1 MAVVTKVYDAYLN
14 KMLIDGGVWTSATIN
29 CALFSAST
37 FTHADAAYNT
47 SGTEV
52 ASANGYTTAGG
63 AVGTR
68 TLSAATVA
76 TQLAKITGAF
86 GGGAAGTTTWTATGA
101 GFTAVAAKLYIVSG
115 VPIAHIDF
123 GGSQTASGGGTFVIT
138 WDATNG
144 VFNLASSQE
153 A

>member
-1 MAVVTKVYDAYLN
+1 MAVVTKIYDAIINGYLLKAN
-14 KMLIDGGVWTSATIN
+14 SWTGDTVN

-37 FTHADAAYNT
+37 FTHGDATYTA

-52 ASANGYTTAGG
+52 ASANGYTTGGG

-76 TQLAKITGAF
+76 IQLAKITGAF

-101 GFTAVAAKLYIVSG
+101 GFSAVAAKLYVVSG

-123 GGSQTASGGGTFVIT
+123 GGTQTASGGGTFVIT

-144 VFNLASSQE
+144 VFNAASS
-153 A
+153 

>member
-1 MAVVTKVYDAYLN
+1 MAVVTHIYDAYIN
-14 KMLIDGGVWTSATIN
+14 GVLTKANSWTADVVN

-37 FTHADAAYNT
+37 FTHGDAAYNT

-68 TLSAATVA
+68 TISLATV
-76 TQLAKITGAF
+76 TPQLCKITGAF
-86 GGGAAGTTTWTATGA
+86 GGGAAGTTTWTATST
-101 GFTAVAAKLYIVSG
+101 GFSAVAAKLYVVAG
-115 VPIAHIDF
+115 APICNVDF
-123 GGSQTASGGGTFVIT
+123 GGTQTASGGGTFVIT

-144 VFNLASSQE
+144 VFSAASS
-153 A
+153 

>member
-1 MAVVTKVYDAYLN
+1 MAVVTHVYDKTLN
-14 KMLIDGGVWTSATIN
+14 NMAAGGFNWTTDTVN
-29 CALFSAST
+29 CALFSVST
-37 FTHADAAYNT
+37 FTHGDAAYNT

-52 ASANGYTTAGG
+52 ASANGYTTGGG

-76 TQLAKITGAF
+76 TQLLKITGAF

-101 GFTAVAAKLYIVSG
+101 GFSAVAAKLYVVAG
-115 VPIAHIDF
+115 APIAHIDF
-123 GGSQTASGGGTFVIT
+123 GGTQTASGGGTFVIT

-144 VFNLASSQE
+144 VFNIASS
-153 A
+153 

>member
-1 MAVVTKVYDAYLN
+1 MAVVTTLYPQFKFDLLTKAVS
-14 KMLIDGGVWTSATIN
+14 WTADTVN

-37 FTHADAAYNT
+37 YTSTDTTYTT

-52 ASANGYTTAGG
+52 ANGNGYTTGGG

-68 TLSAATVA
+68 TTSTAT
-76 TQLAKITGAF
+76 TTPNLAKITGAF
-86 GGGAAGTTTWTATGA
+86 GGGAAGTTTWTSSGA
-101 GFTAVAAKLYIVSG
+101 GFTAVAAKLYDTTVSNH
-115 VPIAHIDF
+115 PIAHIDF

-144 VFNLASSQE
+144 VFNLA
-153 A
+153 

>member
-1 MAVVTKVYDAYLN
+1 MAVVTKIYPQFEFDLLTKAVS
-14 KMLIDGGVWTSATIN
+14 WTADTVN

-37 FTHADAAYNT
+37 FTTSDTTYTT

-52 ASANGYTTAGG
+52 ASANGYTTGGG

-68 TLSAATVA
+68 TTSTAT
-76 TQLAKITGAF
+76 TTPNLCKITGAF

-101 GFTAVAAKLYIVSG
+101 GFSAVAAKLYDTTVSNHPM
-115 VPIAHIDF
+115 VHVDF
-123 GGSQTASGGGTFVIT
+123 GGTLTASGGGTFVIT

-144 VFNLASSQE
+144 VFNTVSS
-153 A
+153 

>member
-1 MAVVTKVYDAYLN
+1 MSVVTHVYPAIINGYLLKAN
-14 KMLIDGGVWTSATIN
+14 SWTGDTVN

-37 FTHADAAYNT
+37 FTNTDTTYTT

-68 TLSAATVA
+68 TQSSQTTTPQLS
-76 TQLAKITGAF
+76 KITGAF

-101 GFTAVAAKLYIVSG
+101 GFTAVAAKLYVVSG
-115 VPIAHIDF
+115 VPICNVDF
-123 GGSQTASGGGTFVIT
+123 GGSQTASGGGTFTIT

-144 VFNLASSQE
+144 VFGTASS
-153 A
+153 

>member
-1 MAVVTKVYDAYLN
+1 MAVVTHLYTQYVN
-14 KMLIDGGVWTSATIN
+14 KCMIDGGVWTTATVN

-37 FTHADAAYNT
+37 FTHGDATYTT

-68 TLSAATVA
+68 TLSTAT
-76 TQLAKITGAF
+76 TTPQLCKITGSF
-86 GGGAAGTTTWTATGA
+86 GGGAAGTTTWTSTGA
-101 GFTAVAAKLYIVSG
+101 GFSAVAAKLYIVAG
-115 VPIAHIDF
+115 LPIAHIDF
-123 GGSQTASGGGTFVIT
+123 GATLTASGGGTFVIT

-144 VFNLASSQE
+144 VFSVASS
-153 A
+153 

>member
-1 MAVVTKVYDAYLN
+1 MAVVTSIYSVAKSDMGGAGLN
-14 KMLIDGGVWTSATIN
+14 WTSATIN

-37 FTHADAAYNT
+37 FTAGDVLYTT

-52 ASANGYTTAGG
+52 ASANGYTTGGG

-68 TLSAATVA
+68 TLTGTT
-76 TQLAKITGAF
+76 TQNFKITGAF
-86 GGGAAGTTTWTATGA
+86 GGGSAGTTTWTATGA
-101 GFTAVAAKLYIVSG
+101 GFTAVAAKVYIVAG
-115 VPIAHIDF
+115 HPIAHIDF

-144 VFNLASSQE
+144 VFSLT
-153 A
+153 

>member
-1 MAVVTKVYDAYLN
+1 MAVVTKIYDAYLN
-14 KMLIDGGVWTSATIN
+14 KMLIDGGVWTTATIN

-37 FTHADAAYNT
+37 FTHGDAAYNT

-144 VFNLASSQE
+144 VFNLASS
-153 A
+153 

>member
-1 MAVVTKVYDAYLN
+1 
-14 KMLIDGGVWTSATIN
+14 MLAATANWVSDTVN

-37 FTHADAAYNT
+37 FTHGDAAYNT

-52 ASANGYTTAGG
+52 ASANGYSTGGG

-76 TQLAKITGAF
+76 IQLAKITGAF

-101 GFTAVAAKLYIVSG
+101 GFSAVAAKLYVVAG
-115 VPIAHIDF
+115 APIAHIDF
-123 GGSQTASGGGTFVIT
+123 GGTQTASGGGTFTIT

-144 VFNLASSQE
+144 VFGLASS
-153 A
+153 

>member
-1 MAVVTKVYDAYLN
+1 MAVVTHIYDAYLN
-14 KMLIDGGVWTSATIN
+14 DMLVGAANWTGAVVN

-37 FTHADAAYNT
+37 FTHGDAAYNT

-52 ASANGYTTAGG
+52 ASANGYTTGG
-63 AVGTR
+63 QAVGTR

-76 TQLAKITGAF
+76 TQLAKITGTA

-101 GFTAVAAKLYIVSG
+101 GFSAVAAKLYVSG
-115 VPIAHIDF
+115 GHPIAHIDF
-123 GGSQTASGGGTFVIT
+123 GGTQTASGGGTFVIT

-144 VFNLASSQE
+144 VFNLASS
-153 A
+153 

>member
-14 KMLIDGGVWTSATIN
+14 KMLIDGGVWTSATVN

-37 FTHADAAYNT
+37 FTHGDAAYTT

-76 TQLAKITGAF
+76 TQLAKITGSF
-86 GGGAAGTTTWTATGA
+86 GGGSAGTTTWTATGA
-101 GFTAVAAKLYIVSG
+101 GFSAVAAKLYIVSG

-123 GGSQTASGGGTFVIT
+123 GGTQTASGGGTFTIT

-144 VFNLASSQE
+144 VFNLASS
-153 A
+153 

>member
-1 MAVVTKVYDAYLN
+1 MSVVTHVYTAYLN
-14 KMLIDGGVWTSATIN
+14 DMLTAVAGWTTQTVN

-37 FTHADAAYNT
+37 FTAADTAYTT

-68 TLSAATVA
+68 TLSTAST
-76 TQLAKITGAF
+76 TPQLAKITGAF
-86 GGGAAGTTTWTATGA
+86 GGGSAGTTTWTSTGA
-101 GFTAVAAKLYIVSG
+101 GFSAVAAKLYVVSG
-115 VPIAHIDF
+115 HPIAHIDF
-123 GGSQTASGGGTFVIT
+123 GGTQTASGGGTFTIT

-144 VFNLASSQE
+144 VFNLASS
-153 A
+153 

>member
-14 KMLIDGGVWTSATIN
+14 KMLIDGGVWTSATVN

-37 FTHADAAYNT
+37 FTHGDAAYTTN
-47 SGTEV
+47 GTEV
-52 ASANGYTTAGG
+52 ASANGYTTGGG

-76 TQLAKITGAF
+76 IQLAKITGAF

-144 VFNLASSQE
+144 VFNLASS
-153 A
+153 

>member
-1 MAVVTKVYDAYLN
+1 MAVVTKIYDAYLN

-52 ASANGYTTAGG
+52 ASANGYTTGGG

-144 VFNLASSQE
+144 VFNLASS
-153 A
+153 

>member
-1 MAVVTKVYDAYLN
+1 MAVVTHLYDAIINGFLTKAN
-14 KMLIDGGVWTSATIN
+14 SWTADTVN

-37 FTHADAAYNT
+37 FTHGDAAYTT

-68 TLSAATVA
+68 TISAATV
-76 TQLAKITGAF
+76 TPQLCKITGAF

-101 GFTAVAAKLYIVSG
+101 GFSAVAAKLYVVAGS
-115 VPIAHIDF
+115 PICNVDF
-123 GGSQTASGGGTFVIT
+123 GGTQTASGGGTFVIT

-144 VFNLASSQE
+144 VFNAASS
-153 A
+153 

>member
-1 MAVVTKVYDAYLN
+1 MAVVTSIYSAYKN
-14 KMLIDGGVWTSATIN
+14 DMLSAANGWTAATVN

-37 FTHADAAYNT
+37 FTAADALYTTN
-47 SGTEV
+47 GTEV
-52 ASANGYTTAGG
+52 ANANGYLTGGG

-101 GFTAVAAKLYIVSG
+101 GFSAVAAKLYVVAG
-115 VPIAHIDF
+115 HPIAHIDF
-123 GGSQTASGGGTFVIT
+123 GGTQTASGGGTFVIT

-144 VFNLASSQE
+144 VFNLA
-153 A
+153 

>member
-1 MAVVTKVYDAYLN
+1 MAVVTKIYTITVNDA
-14 KMLIDGGVWTSATIN
+14 LIGGVGWTSVTVN

-37 FTHADAAYNT
+37 FTAADTTYTT

-68 TLSAATVA
+68 TLSTAST
-76 TQLAKITGAF
+76 TPQLAKITGTF

-101 GFTAVAAKLYIVSG
+101 GFSAVAAKLYVVAG
-115 VPIAHIDF
+115 HPLAHIDF
-123 GGSQTASGGGTFVIT
+123 GGTQTASGGGTFVIT

-144 VFNLASSQE
+144 VFNAASS
-153 A
+153 

>member
-1 MAVVTKVYDAYLN
+1 MAVVTHLYDAIINGFLSKAN
-14 KMLIDGGVWTSATIN
+14 SWTADTVN

-37 FTHADAAYNT
+37 FTHGDATYT
-47 SGTEV
+47 SSGTEV

-68 TLSAATVA
+68 TLSAATV
-76 TQLAKITGAF
+76 TPQLAKITGAF
-86 GGGAAGTTTWTATGA
+86 GGGSAGTTTWTATGA
-101 GFTAVAAKLYIVSG
+101 GFTAVAAKLYVVSG
-115 VPIAHIDF
+115 SPICNVDF

-144 VFNLASSQE
+144 VFNA